1 MSKISEIMV
10 CVTNQR
16 SCERL
21 IRRGMELADEGT
33 GMHVVHCV
41 QTGHNFMGTPFEADA
56 IEYLFTAAQVAGAEL
71 TMLRADDVD
80 DALVQYALDNNVGLI
95 VMGASP
101 ERNRG
106 ADSIILRLQRRLP
119 DVMFD
124 IVKQE
129 ERHNGN

>member
-1 MSKISEIMV
+1 MPKITDVMV

-21 IRRGMELADEGT
+21 IQRGMELKTDGVEL
-33 GMHVVHCV
+33 HVVHCV
-41 QTGHNFMGTPFEADA
+41 QTGQNFMGTPFEADA

-71 TMLRADDVD
+71 TMLRADNVD
-80 DALVQYALDNNVGLI
+80 DALVEYAQANSVGMI

-106 ADSIILRLQRRLP
+106 SNSIMLRLQRRLP

-124 IVKQE
+124 IVKRE
-129 ERHNGN
+129 E

>member
-1 MSKISEIMV
+1 MPKISDIMV

-21 IRRGMELADEGT
+21 IRRGMELT
-33 GMHVVHCV
+33 GDGIELHVVHCV

-71 TMLRADDVD
+71 TMLRADNVD
-80 DALVQYALDNNVGLI
+80 DALVDYAQTNNVGLI

-106 ADSIILRLQRRLP
+106 SDSIMLRLQRRLP
-119 DVMFD
+119 GIMFD

-129 ERHNGN
+129 DR